1 MMAATKTPL
10 ENIVESL
17 GPTLSSK
24 AQIHLIS
31 DAKIFSETFTSW
43 SDLNKKVPSAIIKI
57 HTVGDA
63 LETVSRPSPS
73 YQKPMLTPE

>member
-31 DAKIFSETFTSW
+31 DDKIFSETFTSW

-63 LETVSRPSPS
+63 LETVSRPSPL